1 MATVKSKGKMSQKRK
16 VGTPKATKFR
26 PTLFWDV
33 NPKTIDQKKHAR
45 YIIER
50 IMDFGN
56 DKEVRWM
63 WNTYS
68 RRLIESVAHK
78 SRGLRPRTRT
88 LWIAMTKK

>member
-1 MATVKSKGKMSQKRK
+1 M
-16 VGTPKATKFR
+16 KFR
-26 PTLFWDV
+26 QTLFWDV

-63 WNTYS
+63 WHTYP
-68 RRLIESVAHK
+68 RRLLKNVADN
-78 SRGLRPRTRT
+78 SRALRPISKNFWKLMVETD
-88 LWIAMTKK
+88 